1 MLDLSKPYG
10 VHENILFY
18 GDHEQE
24 NIVYYLPNEVGLAP
38 IISDDGDD
46 NEKAYDFFLQIFKEG
61 RAIQGGL
68 KELEDSSGAI
78 MSIGVQCIANEER
91 LEKARTKLIEDH
103 KLQDDFIFS
112 PPEWKDGSID
122 LIVLDS
128 TTQNED
134 SINEDSFVD
143 SIIGSKKPSL
153 SSSDLKAVF
162 NVRLD
167 RKGANLVAATLQG
180 DRSSVAGVLYDL
192 KMKAMR
198 PALDMTIEADL
209 DRCHTKVSH
218 MIAVGAAIKYG
229 ELTVSAKA
237 EFEFI
242 KEKLIEEGD
251 IKVNIISQVTSPEM
265 KQMVD
270 DMVKEFTDKV
280 MRELFSPYV
289 SPELP
294 DINLPSGANP
304 TPGDGIIIGVA
315 YKFQKKKLFH
325 NKKIFVDYRERSTTL
340 KTHNP
345 QAHLW
350 LLGNQIKD
358 DIANYTQ
365 TVTFGDLWRE
375 NHLKTKMLH
384 DFEAEHNDLLSA
396 EVLIWRKKDGKKEV
410 SKIGGF
416 AISNDATPLISYT
429 VTKDDQEEHE
439 IAWITEPDEP
449 SGYYYQVK
457 FTYRDDIDNV
467 STPITIFSKVIY
479 SSSQDLILIPQV
491 LAPLKIFNFKYGSID
506 KDKIKGIDIYLRA
519 KDQEGM
525 QISQEIVTLTNDN
538 KEEFWRVRNH
548 PHNAVTLEEE
558 RHFHFADG
566 RPTLKQNA
574 VALIDEEL
582 ILADPFEFKKV
593 DLIPIITGNREDF
606 IEILLHISY
615 KASNGDFEFGQLF
628 RAKTP
633 DFTLSE
639 ITIPVLEKG
648 DAVDYKFSAITKDG
662 DLVDLEE
669 GKTTGG
675 ALLLKIKEEQKQE
688 HAITIIW
695 DGPELEK
702 EDLDYV
708 RIEFKLE
715 KEDGT
720 KVKLDRVEFTSD
732 EVPEPIHYIVEDKG
746 ILTMRIVKRYIN
758 GSKEKGKYKKITT
771 KELIIKS

>member
-10 VHENILFY
+10 VHEDILFY

-38 IISDDGDD
+38 IVSDDVDED
-46 NEKAYDFFLQIFKEG
+46 KAYDFFLQIFKEG
-61 RAIQGGL
+61 RAIKGGI
-68 KELEDSSGAI
+68 EALEDSSGAI
-78 MSIGVQCIANEER
+78 MSLGVQCIANAER
-91 LEKARTKLIEDH
+91 LETARTKLIDEH
-103 KLQDDFIFS
+103 HLPEDFIFT

-122 LIVLDS
+122 LIVLDA
-128 TTQNED
+128 TTQNVD
-134 SINEDSFVD
+134 SINEESFVD

-153 SSSDLKAVF
+153 SSSDLKGVF

-167 RKGANLVAATLQG
+167 RKGASLIAATLKG
-180 DRSSVAGVLYDL
+180 DRSSVAGIMYDL

-218 MIAVGAAIKYG
+218 MVAAGAAIKYG
-229 ELTVSAKA
+229 ELTISAKA

-242 KEKLIEEGD
+242 KEKLIEDGD
-251 IKVNIISQVTSPEM
+251 IKVNIISQVTSTEM

-270 DMVKEFTDKV
+270 DMVKEFTDRV
-280 MRELFSPYV
+280 MRELFSPYI
-289 SPELP
+289 SPEIP
-294 DINLPSGANP
+294 NVNLPAGANP

-315 YKFQKKKLFH
+315 YKFQQKKLFH
-325 NKKIFVDYRERSTTL
+325 NKRIFVDYRERSTTL

-358 DIANYTQ
+358 DIHNYTQ

-375 NHLKTKMLH
+375 HHLKTKILH
-384 DFEAEHNDLLSA
+384 DFEAEQNDLLSA
-396 EVLIWRKKDGKKEV
+396 EVLIWRKKDGKKEL
-410 SKIGGF
+410 SAAGGF
-416 AISNDATPLISYT
+416 AIPEDAVPLISYT
-429 VTKDDQEEHE
+429 ITKDDTKAQE

-467 STPITIFSKVIY
+467 STPVTIFSKVIY

-506 KDKIKGIDIYLRA
+506 NEKVKGVDIYVRA
-519 KDQEGM
+519 KDEEGK
-525 QISQEIVTLTNDN
+525 QISQEILSLSDN
-538 KEEFWRVRNH
+538 NQEAFFRVRNH
-548 PHNAVTLEEE
+548 PYDTISLEEE

-582 ILADPFEFKKV
+582 ILTDPFEFKKV
-593 DLIPIITGNREDF
+593 HLIPVITGSTEGF
-606 IEILLHISY
+606 LEILLQINY
-615 KASNGDFEFGQLF
+615 TASEDNFEFKKLF
-628 RAKTP
+628 RAKAP
-633 DFTLSE
+633 NFKLDE
-639 ITIPVLEKG
+639 ISIPVLEKG
-648 DAVDYKFSAITKDG
+648 DAVDYKFTAIT
-662 DLVDLEE
+662 EE
-669 GKTTGG
+669 GGLIDLDEGQSTTG
-675 ALLLKIKEEQKQE
+675 ALLLNVQKQTPDMG
-688 HAITIIW
+688 ITIIW
-695 DGPELEK
+695 EGPELEK

-708 RIEFKLE
+708 RMEFKLE
-715 KEDGT
+715 KKDGT
-720 KVKLDRVEFTSD
+720 TVKLDSAEFSG
-732 EVPEPIHYIVEDKG
+732 KG
-746 ILTMRIVKRYIN
+746 IPAPINYVVNGEGVLSMRIVKRFIS
-758 GSKEKGKYKKITT
+758 GSKDKGKFKTITNKIIT
-771 KELIIKS
+771 IKP

>member
-10 VHENILFY
+10 VHEDILFY

-38 IISDDGDD
+38 LISDDD
-46 NEKAYDFFLQIFKEG
+46 NQDKAYDFFLQIFKEG

-78 MSIGVQCIANEER
+78 MSLGVQCIANAER
-91 LEKARTKLIEDH
+91 LEKARTKLIEEH
-103 KLQDDFIFS
+103 KLQEDFIFT

-134 SINEDSFVD
+134 SITEESFVD
-143 SIIGSKKPSL
+143 SIIGSNKPSL

-167 RKGANLVAATLQG
+167 RKGASLLAATLQG

-218 MIAVGAAIKYG
+218 MVAAGAAIKYG

-251 IKVNIISQVTSPEM
+251 IKVNIISQVTTPEM

-294 DINLPSGANP
+294 DINLPEGVNP
-304 TPGDGIIIGVA
+304 TPGDGILIGVA

-325 NKKIFVDYRERSTTL
+325 NKRIFVDYRERSTTL

-358 DIANYTQ
+358 DIENYTQ

-375 NHLKTKMLH
+375 NHLKTKILH

-396 EVLIWRKKDGKKEV
+396 EVLIWRKKDGKKEL
-410 SKIGGF
+410 SKTGGF
-416 AISNDATPLISYT
+416 AIPNDAIPLISYT
-429 VTKDDQEEHE
+429 VTEVDQEEHE
-439 IAWITEPDEP
+439 IAWTTEPDEP

-467 STPITIFSKVIY
+467 STPVNIFSKVIY

-491 LAPLKIFNFKYGSID
+491 LAPLRIFNFKYGNID
-506 KDKIKGIDIYLRA
+506 KDKVRGIDIYLRA
-519 KDQEGM
+519 KDQEGS
-525 QISQEIVTLTNDN
+525 QISQEILTLSNDN

-548 PHNAVTLEEE
+548 PHDIASLEEE

-566 RPTLKQNA
+566 RPSLKQNA

-593 DLIPIITGNREDF
+593 AVIPVITGNTDDF
-606 IEILLHISY
+606 LEILLQMNYTATS
-615 KASNGDFEFGQLF
+615 GDFEFSQLF
-628 RAKTP
+628 RAKMP
-633 DFTLSE
+633 DFALDE

-648 DAVDYKFSAITKDG
+648 DAVDYTFTGITKDG
-662 DLVDLEE
+662 DLVDLET
-669 GKTTGG
+669 GQTRGG
-675 ALLLKIKEEQKQE
+675 ALLLKIKEK
-688 HAITIIW
+688 APDNGITIIW
-695 DGPELEK
+695 DGPELET

-708 RIEFKLE
+708 RIEFKLK

-732 EVPEPIHYIVEDKG
+732 ETPQPITYIVAEQG
-746 ILTMRIVKRYIN
+746 ELSMRVVKRYIN
-758 GSKEKGKYKKITT
+758 GSKDKGKYKTVTT
-771 KELIIKS
+771 KELIIKP